1 MFVQEKDVSGFD
13 AMIRELAKRDVLRIE
28 AYRRYQHR
36 ISCAGEPLYYIALVA
51 KKLQEVPHD
60 LRA

>member
-1 MFVQEKDVSGFD
+1 
-13 AMIRELAKRDVLRIE
+13 MIRELSRRDVLRIE

-36 ISCAGEPLYYIALVA
+36 ISCAGEPLYYIAMVA
-51 KKLQEVPHD
+51 RKLQEIPGD